1 MVIAISILGVVTAI
15 PVLANHGDDNEAD
28 DRALVQGSLL
38 HGANGIMFD
47 ANDQLYIAS
56 VFGREIVVMDPETG
70 EITDI
75 LSVAQGGGRARRSHL
90 RSRWLALLDSDF
102 YRRGA

>member
-1 MVIAISILGVVTAI
+1 M
-15 PVLANHGDDNEAD
+15 
-28 DRALVQGSLL
+28 QGSPL

-75 LSVAQGGGRARRSHL
+75 LGVAQGVEGPDYLTFGPDGSLYWTAILPARWVGSPQME
-90 RSRWLALLDSDF
+90 
-102 YRRGA
+102 